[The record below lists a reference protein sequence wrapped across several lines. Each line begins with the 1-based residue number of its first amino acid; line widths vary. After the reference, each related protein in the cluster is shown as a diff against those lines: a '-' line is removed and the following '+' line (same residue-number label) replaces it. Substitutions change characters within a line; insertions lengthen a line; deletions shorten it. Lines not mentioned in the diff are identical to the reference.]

1 MSKPEHFEILKE
13 RAVFRPTGKVSIEQA
28 VELVTAAI
36 AFARSLHI
44 RKLLVDA
51 SNLTGFESP
60 SVTTRYFFVHQ
71 WAHAAAGGVRVAFV
85 VRPEII
91 DHRKFGAIVA
101 ANVGFIADTFTTEE
115 DALIWLER
123 GK

>member
-1 MSKPEHFEILKE
+1 MSRPEHFEILKE
-13 RAVFRPTGKVSIEQA
+13 HAVFRPTGKVSIEQA

-44 RKLLVDA
+44 RQLLVDA
-51 SNLTGFESP
+51 SNLTGFEPP
-60 SVTTRYFFVHQ
+60 SVTTRYFFIQ
-71 WAHAAAGGVRVAFV
+71 KWARAAAGGVRVAFV
-85 VRPEII
+85 ARPEMI
-91 DHRKFGAIVA
+91 DPQKFGTIVA